1 MISIQANLLGSGE
14 ASSWSPTDLVCS
26 PQQQKVKKTMS
37 RVPSHHV
44 LNWKLL
50 IQSVVCTLGMSS
62 VASAT
67 IEFEDISTSA
77 NLLRAGES
85 YGAAWGDLNGD
96 SYPDLF
102 VSNHRNRSSFYVNRG
117 NGKFLDIGT
126 QFKTFVNKPRADTHG
141 ASFVDFD
148 NDGDTDLF
156 VATGS
161 GNPNQLIANENGD
174 LIDRTLEL
182 GITFEQ
188 VGGRQ
193 GVWFD
198 YNADKRMDL
207 FMVNRSGTARVLEQL
222 NTGKFMT
229 KSATVGVNC
238 TKFHYAQLFDLYSDG
253 RLALL
258 CGTQEQNGNVVY
270 PQAAYDTSTMPFTD
284 IKSNFPPVAQAID
297 TAVGDFNGD
306 LQLDMFHVRG
316 VLRPSGV
323 AQQGNTVEALLI
335 GGKKGVKFR
344 STGVLNVEVHWN
356 QNDEVSGM
364 PDIKIGAS
372 GYSPGASTFTLDPS
386 DPNVAGTPT
395 YDTTEVPLITVSYV
409 PSTNE
414 WWFVNVS
421 GSSFSNAY
429 FIINSTNTVTSLK
442 ATGLWAGDKPM
453 SPTLMLNTGA
463 SMTDGTVA
471 AGLDAPA
478 HCISTVAGD
487 FDNDTD
493 VDIYA
498 ACRGAADN
506 IANKLFENQGNGT
519 FAPVANA
526 GGAQG
531 PLGLAVTSGAGT
543 ADSVI
548 AADYD
553 LDGFLDLFLTNGFN
567 MRPLDTGGP
576 DQLFRNK
583 GNGNHWIQ
591 LDLRASDSVNDSLGA
606 RVIAT
611 TPNGKSQLRESDG
624 AYHRWSQNNQR
635 LHFGLGGAT
644 QVDLRVEWPSGTVEL
659 FSDVTA
665 DRVYRITEGTGIAV
679 VNAGATTQP
688 FPCGAPPYSAANDT
702 GIYLWKDCP
711 SQKWK
716 VRAVAAAASA
726 LYTGIVTSNATFA
739 TVQAQGLEA
748 NDELDYTTNPE
759 QIRFVMNTPRGT
771 QDGFDFKL
779 GTGATATCLSINLP
793 EGQKVYYG
801 PLATPLDTP
810 IDVQTMQPC
819 AESTPV
825 ASVSDV
831 MVSEAASSAQVVV
844 SLNRAA
850 PEPVQVTL
858 TTADETATA
867 GDDYTATTRLVQF
880 ASGESSTSVNIP
892 LLGDAL
898 SEGNE
903 TFTATLSDPVGAVI
917 SATQR
922 IAVVTIT
929 DDEISA
935 CGAPSYTPGTDR
947 GVFLWQDCGT
957 NTWYAR
963 VVTDGTTLT
972 FAGEVASNADL
983 VSVTPKSVES
993 NDIFDYTTDPSTIS
1007 FALKVSTVYYD
1018 GFDFTT
1024 AAGAQTCFNLTGPA
1038 GANVYVGSGRN
1049 VVSTPFNLATL
1060 QPCS

>member
-1 MISIQANLLGSGE
+1 
-14 ASSWSPTDLVCS
+14 
-26 PQQQKVKKTMS
+26 MS
-37 RVPSHHV
+37 RVPLSHV

-50 IQSVVCTLGMSS
+50 VRSVVCTLGVSS
-62 VASAT
+62 VAAAA
-67 IEFEDISTSA
+67 IEFEDVSTSA

-102 VSNHRNRSSFYVNRG
+102 VSNHRNRSSFYLNRG
-117 NGKFLDIGT
+117 NGKFLDLGT
-126 QFKTFVNKPRADTHG
+126 QIKTFVNKPRADAHG
-141 ASFVDFD
+141 GSFVDFD

-161 GNPNQLIANENGD
+161 GNPNQLIVNEAGD
-174 LIDRTLEL
+174 LVDRTLEL
-182 GITFEQ
+182 GITFEK

-198 YNADKRMDL
+198 YNEDERMDL
-207 FMVNRSGTARVLEQL
+207 FMVNRSGTARFLEQL
-222 NTGKFMT
+222 SDGKFMT

-258 CGTQEQNGNVVY
+258 CGTQEQGNVMY
-270 PQAAYDTSTMPFTD
+270 PQAAYDTSTIPFTD
-284 IKSNFPPVAQAID
+284 IKSSFPAVAQAID
-297 TAVGDFNGD
+297 TAMGDFNGD
-306 LQLDMFHVRG
+306 LKTDMFHVRG

-335 GGKKGVKFR
+335 GGTKGVKFR
-344 STGVLNVEVHWN
+344 SSGVLNVEVHWN
-356 QNDEVSGM
+356 QNDEISGM
-364 PDIKIGAS
+364 PDIKIGAA
-372 GYSPGASTFTLDPS
+372 GYSPGSSTFTLDPS

-395 YDTTEVPLITVSYV
+395 YDTSEVPLITISYT

-414 WWFVNVS
+414 WWIVNVS

-429 FIINSTNTVTSLK
+429 FIINSTNTVTALK

-453 SPTLMLNTGA
+453 NPTLMLNTGA
-463 SMTDGTVA
+463 SMTDGTAA
-471 AGLDAPA
+471 AGLNLPVQ
-478 HCISTVAGD
+478 CISTVAGD
-487 FDNDTD
+487 FDNDAD

-498 ACRGAADN
+498 ACRGAANN

-519 FAPVANA
+519 FVEVPNA

-591 LDLRASDSVNDSLGA
+591 LDLRASGSVNDALGA

-611 TPNGKSQLRESDG
+611 MPNGKTQVRERDG
-624 AYHRWSQNNQR
+624 GYHRWSQNNQR
-635 LHFGLGGAT
+635 LHFGLADAT
-644 QVDLRVEWPSGTVEL
+644 TVDLRVEWPSGAVEL
-659 FSDVTA
+659 FNDVNA
-665 DRVYRITEGTGIAV
+665 DTIYRITEGSGIAV
-679 VNAGATTQP
+679 VNPGATQP

-702 GIYLWKDCP
+702 GVYIWKDCP

-716 VRAVAAAASA
+716 VRAVAASAST
-726 LYTGIVTSNATFA
+726 LYSGVVTSNVAYA
-739 TVQAQGLEA
+739 SVQRQGLES
-748 NDELDYTTNPE
+748 NDELDYTTNPA

-779 GTGATATCLSINLP
+779 GAGATQTCLSINRP
-793 EGQKVYYG
+793 EGQKLFYG

-810 IDVQTMQPC
+810 VDLQTMTPC
-819 AESTPV
+819 TESTPV

-831 MVSEAASSAQVVV
+831 TVAESASAAQVQV
-844 SLNRAA
+844 SLNRPA
-850 PEPVQVTL
+850 PGPVEVTL
-858 TTADETATA
+858 ATADQTATA
-867 GDDYTATTRLVQF
+867 GEDYTATTSLVQF
-880 ASGESSTSVNIP
+880 AAGESSKSVTIP
-892 LLGDAL
+892 LLADTLA
-898 SEGNE
+898 EGNE
-903 TFTATLSDPVGAVI
+903 TFTATLQDPVGAVI
-917 SATQR
+917 SATNGV
-922 IAVVTIT
+922 AVVTIT

-935 CGAPSYTPGTDR
+935 CGAPSYTPGAER

-957 NTWYAR
+957 DKWYAR
-963 VVTDGTTLT
+963 VVTDGATLT
-972 FAGEVASNADL
+972 YTGEVASSANL
-983 VSVTPKSVES
+983 VSVTPRSVES
-993 NDIFDYTTDPSTIS
+993 NDILDYTTDPSTIAFS
-1007 FALKVSTVYYD
+1007 LKVSTVYYD

-1024 AAGAQTCFNLTGPA
+1024 AAGAQSCFTLTGPA
-1038 GANVYVGSGRN
+1038 GATVYVGNSRN
-1049 VVSTPFNLATL
+1049 VVATPFDLATL
-1060 QPCS
+1060 GPCT